1 MIELKVSASEVIG
14 IGPAVL
20 DGERNVSAELAHIE
34 KLERESMAYSEKIQ
48 HTFGGLA
55 SLVQLVSDHLK
66 RSTSIRDH
74 LQLLTF
80 NSIIEANRLGRRAA
94 AILAIANS
102 IKGISAGWAQVTA
115 QSEHSMQEVKNL
127 EHRTRELMEAFSA
140 ARDAQLREAEKETG
154 GGLEALRVA
163 AEFAARQAQE
173 TQGSTEKMQAKT
185 SEVERSVALLDAC
198 FGRIDAVVIQ
208 IENVRKEWETHQPE
222 VKTSHDAGQV
232 EELFGAC
239 YTTEMERAVL
249 RAALAGG
256 PLPAATASFAGNSV
270 ELF

>member
-1 MIELKVSASEVIG
+1 
-14 IGPAVL
+14 
-20 DGERNVSAELAHIE
+20 
-34 KLERESMAYSEKIQ
+34 
-48 HTFGGLA
+48 
-55 SLVQLVSDHLK
+55 
-66 RSTSIRDH
+66 
-74 LQLLTF
+74 
-80 NSIIEANRLGRRAA
+80 
-94 AILAIANS
+94 
-102 IKGISAGWAQVTA
+102 
-115 QSEHSMQEVKNL
+115 
-127 EHRTRELMEAFSA
+127 
-140 ARDAQLREAEKETG
+140 
-154 GGLEALRVA
+154 LRVA